1 MSKTT
6 LFGPPGTGKTTTLSK
21 WSRQAA
27 EKYGG
32 ENVMICSLTKTAA
45 TEIRSRD
52 IDVPDENVG
61 TLHAH
66 AYRSLSED
74 GVKVLG
80 PKQAEEF
87 NRDVPQGMRLPVQR
101 VDTDDIV
108 MGDAN
113 SILSIVDLLR
123 ARRIP
128 TYNWHPKA
136 QEFWNLYSEFKHH
149 NSLIDFTDMIEQA
162 LETQDCPTKYV
173 IMDEAQDCSALEFAL
188 LQKWAD
194 QAKGTVIAGDD
205 DQAAYEWRGASVDA
219 FLTFSERQDVL
230 PKSYRLPRLVK
241 EYVDRWIHRITNRK
255 EKEYDARDEDGQVAE
270 LDTNRPEDI
279 VEHASKQPGTS
290 MILTTCGYM
299 TRPFLA
305 CLKENAEPFCNPYR
319 VTGQFASQ
327 WNPMLSGGASAV
339 TAADSLRAFLQQP
352 PTYASC
358 HAWVKELCATSL
370 THGTKAMLK
379 RRKGDGDLVPVD
391 QMIEILG
398 QEGFEQWA
406 NMNVEWFVNSVKD
419 PKRRAMLS
427 YRARVYKK
435 HGLDGLKPDAK
446 IMIGTIHSVKGGQAD
461 NVYVVPDLSIAAR
474 EAWYQEEDPII
485 RQFYIGMT
493 RAKQN
498 LFLVQPKR
506 RSVIEW

>member
-1 MSKTT
+1 MSRTT

-27 EKYGG
+27 EKHGG

-45 TEIRSRD
+45 AEIRSRE

-74 GVKVLG
+74 GYTVLG
-80 PKQAEEF
+80 PKQAEAF
-87 NRDVPQGMRLPVQR
+87 NQDVPPEMRLPVQR

-108 MGDAN
+108 MGETN
-113 SILSIVDLLR
+113 SILATVDLYR
-123 ARRIP
+123 ARMIP
-128 TYNWHPKA
+128 TYEWPKQA
-136 QEFWNLYSEFKHH
+136 QEFWNLYVDFKEREH
-149 NSLIDFTDMIEQA
+149 LLDFTDMIETA
-162 LETQDCPTKYV
+162 LKTQDCPTDYI

-194 QAKGTVIAGDD
+194 QCKGVVIAGDD
-205 DQAAYEWRGASVDA
+205 DQAAYEWRGASVNA
-219 FLTFSERQDVL
+219 FLSFSERQDVL
-230 PKSYRLPRLVK
+230 PRSYRLPQRVK
-241 EYVDRWIHRITNRK
+241 EYADRWIHRISNRK
-255 EKEYDARDEDGQVAE
+255 EKEYDSRAEDGHVAE

-299 TRPFLA
+299 TRPLLA

-327 WNPMLSGGASAV
+327 WNPMLSGGAASV
-339 TAADSLRAFLQQP
+339 TAADSMRSFLTQP
-352 PTYASC
+352 PTFAST
-358 HAWVKELCATSL
+358 HRWVKEVSASFL

-379 RRKGDGDLVPVD
+379 RRKGDDTLVAVEEFVG
-391 QMIEILG
+391 MLG
-398 QEGFEQWA
+398 ADGLEQWA
-406 NMNVEWFVNSVKD
+406 NGNVEWFVKAVGD
-419 PKRRAMLS
+419 AKRRAMLS
-427 YRARVYKK
+427 YRARVYRK
-435 HGLDGLKPDAK
+435 HGIEGLNPKAK
-446 IMIGTIHSVKGGQAD
+446 IIVGTIHSVKGGQAD
-461 NVYVVPDLSIAAR
+461 NVYVIPDLSVAAR
-474 EAWYQEEDPII
+474 EAWHHEEDPII

-493 RAKQN
+493 RAREN
-498 LFLVQPKR
+498 LFLVRPKR